1 MPHTVKRGDAK
12 TLQWNLGRDL
22 SDVDTAR
29 VLIASHPGATAIID
43 RNAVIDDP
51 ATDGTIHVAL
61 AATDYGA
68 GKLIARSQ
76 PYVVEIE
83 TLPGPLTHPDD
94 AHRYERLFVV
104 QDLG

>member
-1 MPHTVKRGDAK
+1 VPHSIKRGDAK

-22 SDVDTAR
+22 SDVDSAR

-43 RNAVIDDP
+43 RTAIIDDP
-51 ATDGTIHVAL
+51 ATAGTIHVAL
-61 AATDYGA
+61 AASDFGA
-68 GKLIARSQ
+68 GKLVARSQ

-94 AHRYERLFVV
+94 ARRYERLFVT
-104 QDLG
+104 QDLA